1 MGSVVSLHAHPA
13 RIEADRLASAAPLNI
28 PFSAASLGAQ
38 ARLLTLL
45 GSDAPLPV
53 LLDALARYVETWAPA
68 MWCSILLRDPVRHVL
83 LPGAAPSLP
92 QSYIDALGEVPIDAS
107 VGCCGSAAALRR
119 PVTVPD
125 LQQSPLWTSYRD
137 LVDHH
142 GLRACWSVPFLD
154 DSGAVLGTL
163 AQYYQAPREP
173 SAAERELIEFA
184 AALAKMVVLQHR
196 RLAALWASN
205 ERVSLERAVIETAEQ
220 EREHL
225 ALDLHDG
232 VCQRLVGIEWLI
244 AAEIANVGPERSG
257 PLRELQRLVSGVQ
270 RDVGTLATWMLPLTR
285 HRTGLPGALRDLA
298 RDTSERHHV
307 DCRALIHG
315 EQDLALPDGP
325 CNQLLRIVQ
334 GATSHVI
341 EPGNCSSVEI
351 HLRITA
357 GEVELAVRVD
367 GVALADGEPASLRAA
382 RYRARQVG
390 AAIAFEALDAN
401 ASRMRLTMP
410 QGNA

>member
-13 RIEADRLASAAPLNI
+13 RVEADRLANAAPLNI
-28 PFSAASLGAQ
+28 PFSAEALGAQ

-68 MWCSILLRDPVRHVL
+68 VWCSILIRDPVRNVL
-83 LPGAAPSLP
+83 VPGAAPSLP
-92 QSYIDALGEVPIDAS
+92 HAYVDALGEVPVDEN
-107 VGCCGSAAALRR
+107 VGCCGTAAARR
-119 PVTVPD
+119 QPVTVPD
-125 LQQSPLWTSYRD
+125 LHHSPLWLNFRELID
-137 LVDHH
+137 RH

-154 DSGAVLGTL
+154 DAGEVLGTL
-163 AQYYQAPREP
+163 AQYYQTPREP
-173 SAAERELIEFA
+173 SPGERELIEFA

-196 RLAALWASN
+196 RLTALWASN

-244 AAEIANVGPERSG
+244 TAEMSRVGPERADA
-257 PLRELQRLVSGVQ
+257 LRELQRLVSGVQ

-298 RDTSERHHV
+298 RDTSDQHRV
-307 DCRALIHG
+307 DCRATVRG
-315 EQDLALPDGP
+315 EQDLALPEAH
-325 CNQLLRIVQ
+325 CSQLLRIVQ
-334 GATSHVI
+334 GATSHAL
-341 EPGNCSSVEI
+341 EPGRCPSVAIE
-351 HLRITA
+351 LDITPRSVA
-357 GEVELAVRVD
+357 LDVRVA
-367 GVALADGEPASLRAA
+367 GHALADGEPASLRAA
-382 RYRARQVG
+382 RYRARQIG
-390 AAIAFEALDAN
+390 ATVAFEPLGAD
-401 ASRMRLTMP
+401 ASRMRLTLP
-410 QGNA
+410 QGGD